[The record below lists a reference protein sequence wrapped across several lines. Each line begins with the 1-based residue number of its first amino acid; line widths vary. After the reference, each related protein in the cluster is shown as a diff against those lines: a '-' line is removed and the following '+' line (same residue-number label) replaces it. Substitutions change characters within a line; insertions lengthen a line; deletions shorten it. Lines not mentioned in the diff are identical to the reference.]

1 MPKTEARPLLLAN
14 AQLVDPAAGTE
25 TRGGL
30 LVRDGL
36 IADVGP
42 HLTAGQVGSETEV
55 HDCDGR
61 VVAPGLVDMRCFVG
75 EPGYEYRETIAS
87 ATAAAA
93 AGGVTTIVCQ
103 PATDPVIDDPA
114 IVDFLLRRA
123 RDTGIV
129 RVHSMAALTKKL
141 AGREMTEFG
150 LLQAAGAVA
159 FTDGARSVTDAL
171 VMRRVMTYARDFDA
185 LIVHH
190 TEDPAL
196 VGEGVM
202 NEGEFSSRLG
212 LGGIPVEAETIMLER
227 DMRLVKLTGARYHA
241 ASITCR
247 DSLAIIARAKNEG
260 LPVTAG
266 VTINHLTLNENDIGS
281 YRTFCKVSPPLRT
294 EDDRLALADAVAD
307 GTIDVIVSDHD
318 PQDVDTKRLPFA
330 EAMPG
335 AVGVETMLPAALRL
349 FHAGLVPLSAL
360 LKAMSTTPASLLG
373 LPGGSLATG
382 EPADLIL
389 LDPDEPWVLDRDDLR
404 SKCKNSP
411 FDEARM
417 TGRVLATYVAGR
429 RVHGLGG

>member
-1 MPKTEARPLLLAN
+1 MPKTDTRPLLLAN
-14 AQLVDPAAGTE
+14 ALMVDPAVGTE
-25 TRGGL
+25 RHGGL
-30 LVRDGL
+30 LIRDGL
-36 IADVGP
+36 IADAGP
-42 HLTAGQVGSETEV
+42 HLTADAVGPDV
-55 HDCDGR
+55 AVRDCGGR
-61 VVAPGLVDMRCFVG
+61 VVAPGLVDIRCFVG

-129 RVHSMAALTKKL
+129 RVHPMAALTKKL

-171 VMRRVMTYARDFDA
+171 VMRRAMTYARDFDA

-202 NEGEFSSRLG
+202 NEGEFASRLG

-260 LPVTAG
+260 LPVTTA

-281 YRTFCKVSPPLRT
+281 YRTFCKVTPPLRT

-318 PQDVDTKRLPFA
+318 PQDVETKRLPFA
-330 EAMPG
+330 EATPG

-349 FHAGLVPLSAL
+349 VHAGLVPLGAL
-360 LKAMSTTPASLLG
+360 LKAMSTTPAALLG

-389 LDPDEPWVLDRDDLR
+389 LDIDEPWVLDRDDLR

-417 TGRVLATYVAGR
+417 TGRVLATFVAGR
-429 RVHGLGG
+429 KVHDLGG

>member
-1 MPKTEARPLLLAN
+1 MTAQRPLLLVN
-14 AQLVDPAAGTE
+14 ALLVDPASGTQGH
-25 TRGGL
+25 GGL

-36 IADVGP
+36 IADSGP
-42 HLTAGQVGSETEV
+42 HLTAGAGPEDAETI
-55 HDCDGR
+55 DCGGA

-93 AGGVTTIVCQ
+93 AGGVTTLVCQ
-103 PATDPVIDDPA
+103 PATDPAIDDPA

-129 RVHSMAALTKKL
+129 RFHPMAAITKKL

-150 LLQAAGAVA
+150 LLQEAGAVA

-171 VMRRVMTYARDFDA
+171 VMRRAMTYARDFDA
-185 LIVHH
+185 LVVHH
-190 TEDPAL
+190 TEEPAL

-202 NEGEFSSRLG
+202 NEGEFASRLG
-212 LGGIPVEAETIMLER
+212 LAGIPVEAETIMLER

-260 LPVTAG
+260 LPVTAA
-266 VTINHLTLNENDIGS
+266 VSINHLTLNENDIGS
-281 YRTFCKVSPPLRT
+281 YRTFCKLSPPLRT
-294 EDDRLALADAVAD
+294 EDDRLALADAVSD
-307 GTIDVIVSDHD
+307 GTIDVVVSDHD
-318 PQDVDTKRLPFA
+318 PQDVETKRLPFA
-330 EAMPG
+330 EAAPG

-349 FHAGLVPLSAL
+349 VHAGLVPLATLLRALSSAPAQL
-360 LKAMSTTPASLLG
+360 LR
-373 LPGGSLATG
+373 LPGGSLARG
-382 EPADLIL
+382 AVADLVVID
-389 LDPDEPWVLDRDDLR
+389 LDTPWVLDRDDLR

-417 TGRVLATYVAGR
+417 SGRVLRTIVGGRTVHALAG
-429 RVHGLGG
+429 

>member
-1 MPKTEARPLLLAN
+1 MPKTDTRPFLLAN
-14 AQLVDPAAGTE
+14 ALLVDPAAGTE
-25 TRGGL
+25 TMGGL

-36 IADVGP
+36 IADAGP
-42 HLTAGQVGSETEV
+42 HLTAGAVGPDIDV
-55 HDCDGR
+55 RDCGGR
-61 VVAPGLVDMRCFVG
+61 VVAPGLIDIRCFVG

-123 RDTGIV
+123 RDTGVV
-129 RVHSMAALTKKL
+129 RVHPMAALTKKL

-171 VMRRVMTYARDFDA
+171 VMRRAMTYARDFDA

-202 NEGEFSSRLG
+202 NEGEFASRLG

-260 LPVTAG
+260 LPVTAA

-281 YRTFCKVSPPLRT
+281 YRTFCKVTPPLRT

-318 PQDVDTKRLPFA
+318 PQDVETKRLPFA

-349 FHAGLVPLSAL
+349 LHAGLVPLNAL
-360 LKAMSTTPASLLG
+360 LKALSTTPAALLG

-382 EPADLIL
+382 EPADLVIL
-389 LDPDEPWVLDRDDLR
+389 DLDEPWVLDRDDLR

-417 TGRVLATYVAGR
+417 TGRVLATFVAGR
-429 RVHGLGG
+429 KVHDLGA

>member
-1 MPKTEARPLLLAN
+1 MTAQRPLLLAN
-14 AQLVDPAAGTE
+14 ALLIDPAAGTE
-25 TRGGL
+25 RHGGL

-36 IADVGP
+36 IADAGP
-42 HLTAGQVGSETEV
+42 HLAAGTAPEGTEIV
-55 HDCDGR
+55 DCGGR

-93 AGGVTTIVCQ
+93 AGGVTTLVCQ
-103 PATDPVIDDPA
+103 PATDPAIDDPA

-129 RVHSMAALTKKL
+129 HFHPMAAITKKL
-141 AGREMTEFG
+141 GGREMTEFG
-150 LLQAAGAVA
+150 LLQEAGAVA

-171 VMRRVMTYARDFDA
+171 VMRRAMTYARDFDA

-202 NEGEFSSRLG
+202 NEGEFASRLG
-212 LGGIPVEAETIMLER
+212 LTGIPVEAETIMLER
-227 DMRLVKLTGARYHA
+227 DLRLVKLTGARYHA
-241 ASITCR
+241 AAITCR

-260 LPVTAG
+260 LPVTAA

-281 YRTFCKVSPPLRT
+281 YRTFCKLTPPLRT

-318 PQDVDTKRLPFA
+318 PQDVETKRLPFA

-349 FHAGLVPLSAL
+349 VHAGLVPLAAL
-360 LKAMSTTPASLLG
+360 LKALSTAPAALLR
-373 LPGGSLATG
+373 LPGGTLSRGT
-382 EPADLIL
+382 PADLIV
-389 LDPDEPWVLDRDDLR
+389 LDLDTPWVLDRDDLR

-417 TGRVLATYVAGR
+417 SGRVLRTIVGGR
-429 RVHGLGG
+429 TVHALAD

>member
-1 MPKTEARPLLLAN
+1 MTAQRPLLLAD
-14 AQLVDPAAGTE
+14 ALLVDPAAGTQVH
-25 TRGGL
+25 GGL

-36 IADVGP
+36 IADAGP
-42 HLTAGQVGSETEV
+42 HLTPGAVPEGAETIE
-55 HDCDGR
+55 CGGR
-61 VVAPGLVDMRCFVG
+61 IVAPGLVDMRCFVG

-93 AGGVTTIVCQ
+93 AGGVTTLVSQ
-103 PATDPVIDDPA
+103 PATDPAVDDPA

-129 RVHSMAALTKKL
+129 RFHPMAAITKKL

-150 LLQAAGAVA
+150 LLQEAGAVA

-171 VMRRVMTYARDFDA
+171 VMRRAMTYARDFDA

-190 TEDPAL
+190 TEEPSL

-202 NEGEFSSRLG
+202 NEGEFASRLG
-212 LGGIPVEAETIMLER
+212 LAGIPVEAETIMLER
-227 DMRLVKLTGARYHA
+227 DIRLVKLTGARYHA
-241 ASITCR
+241 ASVTCR

-260 LPVTAG
+260 LPVTAS
-266 VTINHLTLNENDIGS
+266 VSINHLTLNENDIGS
-281 YRTFCKVSPPLRT
+281 YRTFCKLSPPLRT

-307 GTIDVIVSDHD
+307 GTIDVVVSDHD
-318 PQDVDTKRLPFA
+318 PQDVETKRLPFA
-330 EAMPG
+330 EAAPG

-349 FHAGLVPLSAL
+349 VHAGLVPLATLLRAL
-360 LKAMSTTPASLLG
+360 STAPAQLLR
-373 LPGGSLATG
+373 LPGGTLARG
-382 EPADLIL
+382 EAADLVVIDL
-389 LDPDEPWVLDRDDLR
+389 ETPWVLDRDDLR

-417 TGRVLATYVAGR
+417 SGRVLRTIVGGRTVHAVAG
-429 RVHGLGG
+429 

>member
-1 MPKTEARPLLLAN
+1 MPKTDTRPFLLAN
-14 AQLVDPAAGTE
+14 ALLVDPATGTE
-25 TRGGL
+25 RMGGL

-36 IADVGP
+36 IADAGP
-42 HLTAGQVGSETEV
+42 HLTATAVSPDV
-55 HDCDGR
+55 DVRDCDGR
-61 VVAPGLVDMRCFVG
+61 VVAPGLIDIRCFVG

-129 RVHSMAALTKKL
+129 RVHPMAALTKKL

-171 VMRRVMTYARDFDA
+171 VMRRAMTYARDFDA

-202 NEGEFSSRLG
+202 NEGEFASRLG

-260 LPVTAG
+260 LPVTAA

-281 YRTFCKVSPPLRT
+281 YRTFCKVTPPLRT

-318 PQDVDTKRLPFA
+318 PQDVETKRLPFA
-330 EAMPG
+330 EATPG

-349 FHAGLVPLSAL
+349 VHAGLVPLGAL
-360 LKAMSTTPASLLG
+360 LRAMSTTPAALLG
-373 LPGGSLATG
+373 LPGGSLAAG

-389 LDPDEPWVLDRDDLR
+389 VDIDEPWVLDRDDLR

-417 TGRVLATYVAGR
+417 TGRVLATFVAGR
-429 RVHGLGG
+429 RVHDLGG

>member
-1 MPKTEARPLLLAN
+1 MTAQRPLLLAN
-14 AQLVDPAAGTE
+14 ALLIDPAAGTE
-25 TRGGL
+25 SHGGL

-36 IADVGP
+36 IADAGP
-42 HLTAGQVGSETEV
+42 HLAAGTAPEGTEIV
-55 HDCDGR
+55 DCGGR

-93 AGGVTTIVCQ
+93 AGGVTTLVCQ
-103 PATDPVIDDPA
+103 PATDPAIDDPA

-129 RVHSMAALTKKL
+129 HFHPMAAITKKL
-141 AGREMTEFG
+141 GGREMTEFG
-150 LLQAAGAVA
+150 LLQEAGAVA

-171 VMRRVMTYARDFDA
+171 VMRRAMTYARDFDA

-202 NEGEFSSRLG
+202 NEGEFASRLG
-212 LGGIPVEAETIMLER
+212 LTGIPVEAETIMLER
-227 DMRLVKLTGARYHA
+227 DLRLVKLTGARYHA

-260 LPVTAG
+260 LPVTAA

-281 YRTFCKVSPPLRT
+281 YRTFCKLTPPLRT

-318 PQDVDTKRLPFA
+318 PQDVETKRLPFA

-349 FHAGLVPLSAL
+349 VHAGLVPLAAL
-360 LKAMSTTPASLLG
+360 LKALSTAPSALLR
-373 LPGGSLATG
+373 LPGGTLSRGA
-382 EPADLIL
+382 PADLIV
-389 LDPDEPWVLDRDDLR
+389 LDLDTPWVLDRDDLR

-417 TGRVLATYVAGR
+417 SGRVLRTIVGGR
-429 RVHGLGG
+429 TVHALAD

>member
-1 MPKTEARPLLLAN
+1 MPKTDTRPLLLAN
-14 AQLVDPAAGTE
+14 ALMVDPAAGTE
-25 TRGGL
+25 RHGGL
-30 LVRDGL
+30 LIRDGL
-36 IADVGP
+36 IADAGP
-42 HLTAGQVGSETEV
+42 HLTADAVGPDV
-55 HDCDGR
+55 AVRDCGGR
-61 VVAPGLVDMRCFVG
+61 VVAPGLVDIRCFVG

-129 RVHSMAALTKKL
+129 RVHPMAALTKKL

-171 VMRRVMTYARDFDA
+171 VMRRAMTYARDFDA

-202 NEGEFSSRLG
+202 NEGEFASRLG

-260 LPVTAG
+260 LPVTAA

-281 YRTFCKVSPPLRT
+281 YRTFCKVTPPLRT

-318 PQDVDTKRLPFA
+318 PQDVETKRLPFA
-330 EAMPG
+330 EATPG

-349 FHAGLVPLSAL
+349 VHAGLVPLGAL
-360 LKAMSTTPASLLG
+360 LKAMSTTPAALLG

-389 LDPDEPWVLDRDDLR
+389 LDIDEPWVLDRDDLR

-417 TGRVLATYVAGR
+417 TGRVLATFVAGR
-429 RVHGLGG
+429 KVHDIGG

>member
-1 MPKTEARPLLLAN
+1 MTAQRPLLLAN
-14 AQLVDPAAGTE
+14 ALMVDPAAGTE
-25 TRGGL
+25 SHGGL

-36 IADVGP
+36 IADAGP
-42 HLTAGQVGSETEV
+42 HLSARTAPEGSEIV
-55 HDCDGR
+55 DCGGR

-75 EPGYEYRETIAS
+75 EPGFEYRETIAS

-93 AGGVTTIVCQ
+93 AGGVTTLVCQ
-103 PATDPVIDDPA
+103 PATDPAIDDPA

-129 RVHSMAALTKKL
+129 HFHPMAAITKKL
-141 AGREMTEFG
+141 GGREMTEFG
-150 LLQAAGAVA
+150 LLQEAGAVA

-171 VMRRVMTYARDFDA
+171 VMRRAMTYARDFDA

-202 NEGEFSSRLG
+202 NEGEFASRLG
-212 LGGIPVEAETIMLER
+212 LTGIPVEAETIMLER
-227 DMRLVKLTGARYHA
+227 DLRLVKLTGARYHA

-260 LPVTAG
+260 LPVTAA

-281 YRTFCKVSPPLRT
+281 YRTFCKLTPPLRT

-318 PQDVDTKRLPFA
+318 PQDVETKRLPFA

-349 FHAGLVPLSAL
+349 FHAGLVPLAAL
-360 LKAMSTTPASLLG
+360 LRALSTAPAALLR
-373 LPGGSLATG
+373 LPGGTLSRGA
-382 EPADLIL
+382 PADLIV
-389 LDPDEPWVLDRDDLR
+389 LDLDTPWVLDRDDLR

-417 TGRVLATYVAGR
+417 SGRVLRTIVGGR
-429 RVHGLGG
+429 TIHALAD

>member
-1 MPKTEARPLLLAN
+1 MTAQRPLLLAN
-14 AQLVDPAAGTE
+14 ALLIDPAAGTE
-25 TRGGL
+25 SHGGL

-36 IADVGP
+36 IADAGP
-42 HLTAGQVGSETEV
+42 HLAAGTAPEGTEIV
-55 HDCDGR
+55 DCGGR

-93 AGGVTTIVCQ
+93 AGGVTTLVCQ
-103 PATDPVIDDPA
+103 PATDPAIDDPA

-129 RVHSMAALTKKL
+129 HFHPMAAITKKL
-141 AGREMTEFG
+141 GGREMTEFG
-150 LLQAAGAVA
+150 LLQEAGAVA

-171 VMRRVMTYARDFDA
+171 VMRRAMTYARDFDA

-202 NEGEFSSRLG
+202 NEGEFASRLG
-212 LGGIPVEAETIMLER
+212 LTGIPVEAETIMLER
-227 DMRLVKLTGARYHA
+227 DLRLVKLTGARYHA

-260 LPVTAG
+260 LPVTAA

-281 YRTFCKVSPPLRT
+281 YRTFCKLTPPLRT

-318 PQDVDTKRLPFA
+318 PQDVETKRLPFA

-349 FHAGLVPLSAL
+349 VHAGLVPLAAL
-360 LKAMSTTPASLLG
+360 LKALSTAPSALRR
-373 LPGGSLATG
+373 LPGGTLSRGA
-382 EPADLIL
+382 PADLMV
-389 LDPDEPWVLDRDDLR
+389 LDLDTPWVLDRDDLR

-417 TGRVLATYVAGR
+417 SGRVLRTIVGGR
-429 RVHGLGG
+429 TVHALAD